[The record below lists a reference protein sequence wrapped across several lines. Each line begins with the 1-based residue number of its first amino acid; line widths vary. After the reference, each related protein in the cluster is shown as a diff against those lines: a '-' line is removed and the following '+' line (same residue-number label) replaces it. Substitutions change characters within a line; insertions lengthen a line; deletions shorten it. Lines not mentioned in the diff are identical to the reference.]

1 MTDIHDQKERNL
13 RLIVIDDEPS
23 WSTMLGHMARSL
35 GHALDAASNP
45 EEGQVMLQQAE
56 NAGRPY
62 SIAIIDLNFKIG
74 KIALNRGQ
82 ELIQHIKANHPE
94 IACIVASGQK
104 VLPDSVLDLRDEY
117 DLDYYVQKDRI
128 SLDIF
133 RKALRKAQERV
144 TPSLKY
150 EDRRKLLQKT
160 LEKWQHVRMMAFHNL
175 ANVKEREALKGIDV
189 DVTTLNEISQYETR
203 LAEADEYIR
212 SLRNEIEALGE
223 DVLR

>member
-1 MTDIHDQKERNL
+1 MTDIYDKKERNL

-35 GHALDAASNP
+35 GHALDAAHSP

-56 NAGRPY
+56 SAGRPY

-82 ELIQHIKANHPE
+82 ELIQYIKAHHPAM
-94 IACIVASGQK
+94 ACIVASGEK
-104 VLPDSVLDLRDEY
+104 VLPDNVLDLRDEY

-133 RKALRKAQERV
+133 RKALRKALARV
-144 TPSLKY
+144 TPSLQN

-160 LEKWQHVRMMAFHNL
+160 LEKWQHVRMMASHNL

-189 DVTTLNEISQYETR
+189 DVTTLNEIAQYETR
-203 LAEADEYIR
+203 VAEANEQIR
-212 SLRNEIEALGE
+212 ALRNEIEALTE
-223 DVLR
+223 HALK